1 MTAVARTGRWDEG
14 RLPVPRPADRACL
27 THRETGDTRLSGG
40 RAARVIVARHVG
52 PRCVIHS
59 LRRCWLCSV
68 AVAAGVLADT
78 GADAPPGDVLA
89 QALEANRQ
97 LARLVEEL
105 RAENARLREE
115 AAHRDAELEQVK
127 AALGVLQRM
136 VFGRSSERSRP
147 GAAGRDG
154 DSAGAGGDGDRAG
167 GGPRRRGPGARAGR
181 RDWSGLPHVEVTWD
195 FEDGG
200 HWCPR
205 CGKRYEHLGGYESE
219 VLDWQA
225 VVRVT
230 VHCRRRYRRAC
241 RCPVPA
247 TVTAPGPPKAIGK
260 GLLSN
265 AFIAML
271 ITERYVAGRSQN
283 SLVTG
288 LARHGAEVSPG
299 TLTGALAQAGRLL
312 AALEE
317 AITVRSRDSWHLHAD
332 ETTWQVF
339 VPREGNGPAKWWL
352 WVFIG
357 PDTVCFVMDP
367 TRGGVVLARHAG
379 IDEKT
384 GQLTADGDGGPR
396 QLVVSSDFYAVY
408 TSAGKKADGLVNLFC
423 WAHIRRYFVRAGD
436 ANPGQLTYWRQ
447 RWLDRIRTLYAAHQE
462 LMTAWEQAAN
472 TPSPGQAAAA
482 ARLEDTRVAWD
493 AAIGA
498 IDAARK
504 KEMAAPGLQEPAKK
518 ALATLDREWDG
529 LIAHRDYPMIGLD
542 NNTAERAIRGPVVA
556 RKNAGGSR
564 TEDAARLA
572 ATFWT
577 VTATAEMAGLN
588 VLTYLRAYL
597 DACGRNGGKP
607 LAGPE
612 LDRFVPWKA
621 SPEDRHAWAQP
632 PPPG

>member
-1 MTAVARTGRWDEG
+1 
-14 RLPVPRPADRACL
+14 
-27 THRETGDTRLSGG
+27 
-40 RAARVIVARHVG
+40 
-52 PRCVIHS
+52 
-59 LRRCWLCSV
+59 
-68 AVAAGVLADT
+68 
-78 GADAPPGDVLA
+78 
-89 QALEANRQ
+89 
-97 LARLVEEL
+97 
-105 RAENARLREE
+105 
-115 AAHRDAELEQVK
+115 
-127 AALGVLQRM
+127 
-136 VFGRSSERSRP
+136 
-147 GAAGRDG
+147 
-154 DSAGAGGDGDRAG
+154 
-167 GGPRRRGPGARAGR
+167 
-181 RDWSGLPHVEVTWD
+181 VTWD

-200 HWCPR
+200 YWCPR

-230 VHCRRRYRRAC
+230 VHCRRRYRRGC

-288 LARHGAEVSPG
+288 LARHGAEVSPA

-317 AITVRSRDSWHLHAD
+317 AITARSRDSWHLHAD
-332 ETTWQVF
+332 ETTWHVLA
-339 VPREGNGPAKWWL
+339 PRDGNGPAKWWL

-367 TRGGVVLARHAG
+367 TRAGTVLARHAG

-384 GQLTADGDGGPR
+384 GQLAADGGGGPR
-396 QLVVSSDFYAVY
+396 QLVISSDFYSVY

-423 WAHIRRYFVRAGD
+423 WAHIRRYFIRAGD
-436 ANPGQLTYWRQ
+436 ANPGKLTYWAQ
-447 RWLDRIRTLYAAHQE
+447 RWLERIKTLYAAHEE
-462 LMTAWEQAAN
+462 LMTAWEQAAAN
-472 TPSPGQAAAA
+472 TPSPGQAAVA
-482 ARLEDTRVAWD
+482 ARLEDARAAWD

-529 LIAHRDYPMIGLD
+529 LIVHRDYPMIGLD
-542 NNTAERAIRGPVVA
+542 NNPAEPAIRGPVVA

-564 TEDAARLA
+564 TEDAAQLA

-577 VTATAEMAGLN
+577 VTATAETAGLN
-588 VLTYLRAYL
+588 VLTYLTAYL

-607 LAGPE
+607 PAGPE
-612 LDRFVPWKA
+612 LDQFLPWKA
-621 SPEDRHAWAQP
+621 SPEHQHAWAQP